1 MSHESQYP
9 LKNEVDEPAINAV
22 YVILIV
28 TAIFIAISIVGLRSY
43 ESIIAEKNRE
53 VRELAPTLELNEMR
67 EANQAKM
74 TIINKVLA
82 EKGKTK

>member
-53 VRELAPTLELNEMR
+53 ARELAPTLELNEMR

>member
-28 TAIFIAISIVGLRSY
+28 TAVFIAISIIGLRSY
-43 ESIIAEKNRE
+43 ESMIAEKNRE
-53 VRELAPTLELNEMR
+53 AREQAPTVELNEMR

-74 TIINKVLA
+74 TIIDKVLA
-82 EKGKTK
+82 EQGNTK

>member
-28 TAIFIAISIVGLRSY
+28 TAVFIAISIIGLRSY
-43 ESIIAEKNRE
+43 ESMIAEKNRE
-53 VRELAPTLELNEMR
+53 AREQAPTVELNEMR

-74 TIINKVLA
+74 TIIDKVLA
-82 EKGKTK
+82 EQGKTK